1 MQKNQN
7 SQLPLE
13 QLREIRIDKLKK
25 LRELGIDPYPSKST
39 IKRIS
44 CKKSRERKIGENVE
58 IAGRITGLRDFGKL
72 CFLDIT
78 DESGSIQIS
87 VKSEN
92 LKKSDVEVY
101 KLFDIG
107 DFIEA
112 SGKLFKTKSGE
123 VTVEVFEIKLL
134 SKSVRP
140 FPSKHFGIQDEE
152 ERYRQ
157 RYVDLAMNSE
167 LKDLFRKKALFWNT
181 IREFLR
187 NEGFLEVETPV
198 LENATGG
205 ADATPFVTHHQALD
219 IDVYLRISMGELW
232 QKRLMVAGF
241 EKTFEIG
248 RQFRNEGLSREH
260 LQDYTQMEFYWA
272 YANYEDSMALVEKM
286 YKEVAKKTFGTL
298 KFKIGEHNVNFD
310 KKWERLDYVDTV
322 KKGTGIDIT
331 KSTEDDLKKKLK
343 ELTVKFSESDKKG
356 RLIDLLW
363 KTVRKEISGPAFL
376 VGHPVEVSPL
386 AKRIPGREGYTERYQ
401 IILAGSEMGNGYSEL
416 NDPIDQAE
424 RFEKQQK
431 MRDEGDDEAQ
441 MHDEDFVRALEY
453 GMPPVTGFGVS
464 ERLFS
469 FLADKSVRECVL
481 FPLLKPEGFVKQNTK
496 ISHGSL
502 ENDDKYS
509 ISSAVKSDFPGI
521 LYAYTIVK
529 DVDIA
534 KSNPEL
540 EALKK
545 KVTTDFEDMKL
556 EDIDSISPISS
567 YRELFT
573 ATGTDLHS
581 KRPSPDALLRR
592 IVQGKGLYNVNTAVD
607 AYNLAVLE
615 TSVGLG
621 GFDFDKIAEPVTL
634 RYSQA
639 GEKMRLLGDDKVTT
653 LRDKQI
659 VYSDANQP
667 ITVDMNYRDID
678 ETKITLKTKN
688 IILFADGAP
697 GISENEV
704 VEALEKGMDYIKN
717 FCGGKSSEIV
727 VIR

>member
-453 GMPPVTGFGVS
+453 GMPPVTGFRVS